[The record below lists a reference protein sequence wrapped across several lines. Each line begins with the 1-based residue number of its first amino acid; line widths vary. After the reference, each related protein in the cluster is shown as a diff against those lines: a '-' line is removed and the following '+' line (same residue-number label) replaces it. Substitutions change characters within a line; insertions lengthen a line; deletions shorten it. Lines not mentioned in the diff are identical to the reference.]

1 MKRIATLL
9 ALMMALA
16 LAGSASAGNDSDKN
30 HADYWETNGWTCKK
44 FEGND
49 ATKLTFAPFGGFTK
63 YRLILKGGSKF
74 NDGDGF
80 RVIINPAFPNT
91 WYDNPT
97 AGTRTISHYIVC
109 GKHKET
115 TSPGNAY
122 VKSYGPKG
130 DPWYRFTFFN
140 PASRDRDNATCKVV
154 FTGRDGQRVV
164 RRKLSDGQGYKT
176 RWLFVRGS
184 TRVRMV
190 CYEGGQLVFK
200 RTFRSAP
207 GGYYGPLYYGY
218 RAGYFKL

>member
-9 ALMMALA
+9 ALVLA
-16 LAGSASAGNDSDKN
+16 VVLAGSASAGNDSDKN

-49 ATKLTFAPFGGFTK
+49 ATKVKFAPFGGFTK

-115 TSPGNAY
+115 AGPKHLVNIDII
-122 VKSYGPKG
+122 GPKG
-130 DPWYRFTFFN
+130 DPWFRFILKNTSDTGN
-140 PASRDRDNATCKVV
+140 KSATCRIFVNGKRIVGPV
-154 FTGRDGQRVV
+154 TMQDGW
-164 RRKLSDGQGYKT
+164 GYKT
-176 RWLFVRGS
+176 GWKYVKPYSNIKVVCWSGGKKFV
-184 TRVRMV
+184 TRKNS
-190 CYEGGQLVFK
+190 G
-200 RTFRSAP
+200 P
-207 GGYYGPLYYGY
+207 GGWYGPLYRGFTT
-218 RAGYFKL
+218 GFFPL